1 MMRRVLITGGF
12 GYLGGRIATGVVR
25 DGWQVRLAS
34 RQYYGPPAWL
44 PEAETVSL
52 DVLQPN
58 TLDAA
63 LSGVQAV
70 VHLAALNEIES
81 SANPEAALL
90 VNTLGSLHLLEAA
103 IRAGIERFIFFSTAH
118 IYGAPLVGHITE
130 CSLPRPVHPYAITH
144 RAAEDFILAAHDKQ
158 KIDGIVVRLSNGFGV
173 PMHPDVDRWTLLVND
188 LCLQAVQNKKLTLR
202 SSGLQQRDFIALHDV
217 SRAVSHFL
225 GLPRSACADGLFNLG
240 GECTMTV
247 WEMAQRIAQCCCKT
261 LGYLPEIIRPEPEFH
276 EKTVALQ
283 YDISKL
289 KHSGFFV
296 NGNMDDEI
304 MRTLEMCA
312 AMQPGR
318 KA

>member
-12 GYLGGRIATGVVR
+12 GYLGGRIATKVAR

-34 RQYYGPPAWL
+34 RQLHAPPAWL
-44 PEAETVSL
+44 PQAETAVL
-52 DVLQPN
+52 DVLQPD
-58 TLDAA
+58 TLDSA
-63 LSGVQAV
+63 LNGVQAV

-81 SANPEAALL
+81 SANPKAALQ
-90 VNTLGSLHLLEAA
+90 VNTLGSLDLLEAA

-118 IYGAPLVGHITE
+118 IYGAPLVGHISE

-144 RAAEDFILAAHDKQ
+144 CAAEDFILAAHDKL
-158 KIDGIVVRLSNGFGV
+158 KIAGIVVRLSNGFGV

-188 LCLQAVQNKKLTLR
+188 LCLQTVQNKKLTLR

-225 GLPRSACADGLFNLG
+225 DLPRLDCDDGLFNLG
-240 GECTMTV
+240 GECAMTV
-247 WEMAQRIAQCCCKT
+247 WEMAQRIAQCCCET
-261 LGYLPEIIRPEPEFH
+261 LGYLPEIIRPEPELQ

-289 KHSGFFV
+289 KQTGFLI

-312 AMQPGR
+312 AMRLGR